1 MRSNSTFN
9 GGTSSSRRLL
19 LKGGTILIHDAD
31 DNVQA
36 LERDILIENN
46 RIAKIGTDIS
56 DATDAG
62 VIDCNFKIISPGFI
76 DTHHHLWQT
85 QLKGRHANELLLDY
99 MASGNLQS
107 SNYTKEDIYW
117 GQLGGSL
124 EAINAG
130 TTTVVDH
137 SHVNVFADAASTA
150 ISATASSGLRCVYG
164 YCPTARVASWSPFAL
179 NPDMLA
185 PWVMDEIQDLGNKGP
200 FGNGRVTMGLAF
212 DLWFLPEQVIQDL
225 FKRAREAGLELATTH
240 AVSNPQ
246 IGSSDLVQQIKSL
259 GLLDNRMLFSHLNG
273 YAAESVKELAEAGAH
288 ISSTPSTEMQMALGD
303 PVCLNDDLPEA
314 QAQSSL
320 GIDCHS
326 NQASSIVYEMRL
338 GLQGSR
344 AKHNQRLIDQDLA
357 PRKISK
363 TVQDAFNLG
372 TIQGARAIG
381 REDQLGSIA
390 EGKLADLVIFDA
402 NTPELLCVA
411 DQDPIAAVVLHSSIG
426 NVDTV
431 IVDGI
436 IRKRGGKLVD
446 VTVEGDV
453 ESIITKRSL
462 GWADVASAMRKSRAE
477 ILQREAE
484 KQNLDELKKGVI
496 STFGIDESKLRG

>member
-1 MRSNSTFN
+1 MAIH
-9 GGTSSSRRLL
+9 SSLNANTSRRLL
-19 LKGGTILIHDAD
+19 LKGGTVLIHDAN

-46 RIAKIGTDIS
+46 IIS
-56 DATDAG
+56 KVAGNISEITDAE
-62 VIDCNFKIISPGFI
+62 VIDCTDKIISPGFI

-99 MASGNLQS
+99 MASGSLQS
-107 SNYTKEDIYW
+107 SNYTKSDIYW

-137 SHVNVFADAASTA
+137 SHVNIFAGAASTA
-150 ISATASSGLRCVYG
+150 ISATVSSGLRCVYG
-164 YCPTARVASWSPFAL
+164 YCPTARVASWSPFAM

-185 PWVMDEIQDLGNKGP
+185 PWVMDEIQESGKKGP
-200 FGNGRVTMGLAF
+200 FGDGRVTVGLAF
-212 DLWFLPEQVIQDL
+212 DLWFLPEQVIKNL
-225 FKRAREAGLELATTH
+225 FERAREAGVELATTH

-246 IGSSDLVQQIKSL
+246 MGSYDLVQQIKSL

-273 YAAESVKELAEAGAH
+273 YAAESVKDLADAGAH

-303 PVCLNDDLPEA
+303 PVCFNDDLPQA

-344 AKHNQRLIDQDLA
+344 AKYNQRLIDQGLA

-363 TVQDAFNLG
+363 TVQDVYNLG

-381 REDQLGSIA
+381 RESRLGSIA
-390 EGKLADLVIFDA
+390 EGKLADLVVFDA
-402 NTPELLCVA
+402 NTPELICAA

-436 IRKRGGKLVD
+436 VRKRQGKLLS
-446 VTVEGDV
+446 VTVE
-453 ESIITKRSL
+453 ESMVDITDKRFLEWTDIAKS
-462 GWADVASAMRKSRAE
+462 MRKSRAE
-477 ILQREAE
+477 ILRREAE
-484 KQNLDELKKGVI
+484 KQNLDDVKKGVI
-496 STFGIDESKLRG
+496 SSFNVDLSKLRD

>member
-1 MRSNSTFN
+1 MAFDSSLN
-9 GGTSSSRRLL
+9 GNTSRRLL
-19 LKGGTILIHDAD
+19 LKGGTVLIHDANN
-31 DNVQA
+31 NVQA

-46 RIAKIGTDIS
+46 RISKIADIIGEI
-56 DATDAG
+56 TDAEL
-62 VIDCNFKIISPGFI
+62 IDCTDKIISPGFI

-107 SNYTKEDIYW
+107 SNYTKSDIYW

-137 SHVNVFADAASTA
+137 SHVNVFAGAASTA

-164 YCPTARVASWSPFAL
+164 YCPTARVASWSPFAM

-185 PWVMDEIQDLGNKGP
+185 PWVIDEIQELGNKAP
-200 FGNGRVTMGLAF
+200 FGDGRVTMGLAF

-225 FKRAREAGLELATTH
+225 FKRAREAGFELATTH

-246 IGSSDLVQQIKSL
+246 MGSYDLVQQIKSL
-259 GLLDNRMLFSHLNG
+259 GLLDDRMLFSHLNG
-273 YAAESVKELAEAGAH
+273 YAAESVKDLAEAGAH

-303 PVCLNDDLPEA
+303 PVCLNDDLPQA

-344 AKHNQRLIDQDLA
+344 AKHNQNLIDQDLA

-363 TVQDAFNLG
+363 TVQDVFNLG

-381 REDQLGSIA
+381 REGQLGSIA

-402 NTPELLCVA
+402 NTPELICA
-411 DQDPIAAVVLHSSIG
+411 AEQDPIAAVVLHSSIG

-436 IRKRGGKLVD
+436 VRKRQGKLVGVKVEESMAD
-446 VTVEGDV
+446 VTDN
-453 ESIITKRSL
+453 RSL
-462 GWADVASAMRKSRAE
+462 EWADVAKAMRRSRAE

-484 KQNLDELKKGVI
+484 KQNLDDVKKGVI
-496 STFGIDESKLRG
+496 SSFNIDLSKLRD

>member
-1 MRSNSTFN
+1 MVFRSSLNSNT
-9 GGTSSSRRLL
+9 SRRLL
-19 LKGGTILIHDAD
+19 LKGGTVLIHDAN

-46 RIAKIGTDIS
+46 RISKIAENIS
-56 DATDAG
+56 DITDDE
-62 VIDCNFKIISPGFI
+62 VIDCNDKIISPGFI

-107 SNYTKEDIYW
+107 SNYTRSDIYW

-137 SHVNVFADAASTA
+137 SHVNVFAGAASTA
-150 ISATASSGLRCVYG
+150 ISATASSGLRCIYG
-164 YCPTARVASWSPFAL
+164 YCPTARVASWSPFAMD
-179 NPDMLA
+179 PDMLA
-185 PWVMDEIQDLGNKGP
+185 PWVVGEIKELGKKAP
-200 FGNGRVTMGLAF
+200 FGSGRVTLGLAF
-212 DLWFLPEQVIQDL
+212 DLWFLPEPAIKNL
-225 FKRAREAGLELATTH
+225 FQSAREAGVELATTH

-246 IGSSDLVQQIKSL
+246 MGSYDLVQQIKSL

-273 YAAESVKELAEAGAH
+273 YTAASVKDLAEAGAH

-303 PVCLNDDLPEA
+303 PVCLNDDLPQA

-363 TVQDAFNLG
+363 TVQDVFNLG

-381 REDQLGSIA
+381 RESQLGSIS

-402 NTPELLCVA
+402 NTPELICA
-411 DQDPIAAVVLHSSIG
+411 AEQDPIAAVVLHSSIG

-436 IRKRGGKLVD
+436 VRKRRGKLVG
-446 VTVEGDV
+446 VTVEESMVDV
-453 ESIITKRSL
+453 TEKRSL
-462 GWADVASAMRKSRAE
+462 EWADVAKAMRKSRAE

-484 KQNLDELKKGVI
+484 KQNLDDVKKGVI
-496 STFGIDESKLRG
+496 SSFNIDLSKLRD